1 MKFNANVT
9 TYVLDLQLKN
19 WRLRQPKM
27 ADTPP
32 KAMESSVAQESRQP
46 VWNMALS
53 TWKYDFCPR
62 RSLIKLHDRLS
73 LFKKLLAWTK
83 QNYQESFRIVVVTGC
98 SWSSSGWSLLIQ
110 STGTKCPLK
119 HGLQWS
125 HRLGW
130 KREVME
136 GHAPLELKVVA
147 FSAKNLQRFC
157 MLKLQP
163 FILQNLSVNWRFV
176 YKIAEVID
184 YVLYKILIK
193 KINW

>member
-9 TYVLDLQLKN
+9 TNVLDLQLKI
-19 WRLRQPKM
+19 WMLKQPKM

-73 LFKKLLAWTK
+73 LFEKLLAWTK
-83 QNYQESFRIVVVTGC
+83 QNHQECFRIVVVTGC

-110 STGTKCPLK
+110 STGTNCPLK
-119 HGLQWS
+119 HSLQWS
-125 HRLGW
+125 HRLEWRRG
-130 KREVME
+130 
-136 GHAPLELKVVA
+136 GHGRACTSWIKSSG
-147 FSAKNLQRFC
+147 FFC
-157 MLKLQP
+157 QEP
-163 FILQNLSVNWRFV
+163 P
-176 YKIAEVID
+176 E
-184 YVLYKILIK
+184 VLYVEAPTLYTT
-193 KINW
+193 